1 MILLF
6 VLACV
11 VVYKTIVI
19 RDVLA
24 IVFGLTLPYYVLR
37 SLIFINGWD
46 LSSMSNITTTPI
58 NIEVFG
64 SGVAGLFAG
73 YSAFAFFLF
82 LSLFGLIRQMG
93 TYYKDNVEVRR
104 SKLVVILF
112 FVYSLLLMLLHWK
125 ELKSF
130 HLLLAFPAA
139 IFIASFFTGEKKYWW
154 KELLN
159 VCLLATLIYTL
170 Y

>member
-1 MILLF
+1 
-6 VLACV
+6 
-11 VVYKTIVI
+11 
-19 RDVLA
+19 
-24 IVFGLTLPYYVLR
+24 
-37 SLIFINGWD
+37 
-46 LSSMSNITTTPI
+46 
-58 NIEVFG
+58 
-64 SGVAGLFAG
+64 
-73 YSAFAFFLF
+73 
-82 LSLFGLIRQMG
+82 
-93 TYYKDNVEVRR
+93 VEVRR

>member
-1 MILLF
+1 
-6 VLACV
+6 
-11 VVYKTIVI
+11 
-19 RDVLA
+19 
-24 IVFGLTLPYYVLR
+24 
-37 SLIFINGWD
+37 
-46 LSSMSNITTTPI
+46 
-58 NIEVFG
+58 
-64 SGVAGLFAG
+64 
-73 YSAFAFFLF
+73 
-82 LSLFGLIRQMG
+82 
-93 TYYKDNVEVRR
+93 
-104 SKLVVILF
+104 
-112 FVYSLLLMLLHWK
+112 MLLHWK